1 MAGLT
6 SMDSSGC
13 SSALTPIAFAGC
25 HAHCRSGQRDRPIA
39 CPLRRD
45 WRCNAP
51 AENYRATNCSCA
63 SPDRKA
69 CDDSSNNWTRT
80 AAERISLRRNPQRLP
95 ASDARRP
102 LPWCQARSSSP
113 GATLA
118 QKSPSRGRAGSF
130 RFLLI
135 RRGRKCGGARPTGA
149 RSCARLPV
157 DYPAA
162 SQHFNMI
169 DPWARRRC

>member
-1 MAGLT
+1 
-6 SMDSSGC
+6 MDSSGC
-13 SSALTPIAFAGC
+13 SSALTLMAFAGC
-25 HAHCRSGQRDRPIA
+25 HAHRRPGQRDRRIA

-45 WRCNAP
+45 WQCNAR

-69 CDDSSNNWTRT
+69 CDDSLNNWTRT
-80 AAERISLRRNPQRLP
+80 AAERISLRRNPQRLT
-95 ASDARRP
+95 ASARRP
-102 LPWCQARSSSP
+102 PPWRQARSSSP

-118 QKSPSRGRAGSF
+118 QNVSCTWTSLLVSISSDTDGAKMRQRETDRSTLGR
-130 RFLLI
+130 
-135 RRGRKCGGARPTGA
+135 
-149 RSCARLPV
+149 
-157 DYPAA
+157 